1 MQKCKHLRRRQN
13 AMSERRENVAHGSNL
28 TAEKWSVLV
37 GIVQTNTGHFVYGEI
52 FVILCVKRKRQERY
66 KTNYQRITKKKK
78 GGQEHASDSNRKN
91 YGRGS
96 QRHLRTDRKP
106 LEEQDDSAGVER
118 HGRYKPHLVCPVQR
132 QAGGVLPKRNR
143 GWRHRTGFGQI
154 HRQNLPH
161 RLLPHRGRNHDHLQ
175 GITSNER

>member
-1 MQKCKHLRRRQN
+1 MPLFGLKKYQNAKCKN
-13 AMSERRENVAHGSNL
+13 ANIFGAVKNARSERRENVAHGSNL

-66 KTNYQRITKKKK
+66 KPNYQRITKKK

-96 QRHLRTDRKP
+96 QRHLRSDRKP
-106 LEEQDDSAGVER
+106 MEEQNDSAVMSR
-118 HGRYKPHLVCPVQR
+118 L
-132 QAGGVLPKRNR
+132 
-143 GWRHRTGFGQI
+143 WRVRPTTCTNWRSSPNWSRRRRSF
-154 HRQNLPH
+154 
-161 RLLPHRGRNHDHLQ
+161 
-175 GITSNER
+175 TA